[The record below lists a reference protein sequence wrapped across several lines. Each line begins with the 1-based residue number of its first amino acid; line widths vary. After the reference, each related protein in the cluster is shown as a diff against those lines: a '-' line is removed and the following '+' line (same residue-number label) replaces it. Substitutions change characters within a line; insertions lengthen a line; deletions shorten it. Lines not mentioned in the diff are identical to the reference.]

1 MRNRAASCSERHRS
15 ADGSF
20 RGALAGGVIR
30 AGQTRAVRGTS
41 ENDERDPRDPP
52 DNNALIMDGIRGLH
66 DRLDQLEGRLVP
78 SRLTRPDG
86 PPGPGGPGFVPA
98 WRRPTKGETRWS
110 AVIAVAVAVSLQG
123 ALPGWLVL
131 QPAWLLPVLEVLLLA
146 ALLIANPYRI
156 NKESRPLRLLGLSV
170 AALLSLA
177 NAYSVVKLV
186 IGLVNGTEGNS
197 AGPLL
202 VTGGMIWLIN
212 VVVFGLWYW
221 EFDRGGPAARAN
233 ADRMYPDFQ
242 FAQMATPQLAPPDWE
257 PAFGDYLYLSFT
269 NATAFS
275 PTDVLPMSRWAKM
288 GMTLQ
293 AAVSIVTVALVVARA
308 VNIFK

>member
-1 MRNRAASCSERHRS
+1 
-15 ADGSF
+15 
-20 RGALAGGVIR
+20 VTW

-41 ENDERDPRDPP
+41 ENDEPAQRDPP
-52 DNNALIMDGIRGLH
+52 DDKALIVDGIRALH
-66 DRLDQLEGRLVP
+66 DRLDELEERLAPGRLP
-78 SRLTRPDG
+78 RPAG
-86 PPGPGGPGFVPA
+86 RPHLGGLGFVPA
-98 WRRPTKGETRWS
+98 WQRPTKGETRWPVVV
-110 AVIAVAVAVSLQG
+110 AVTIAVTLQG
-123 ALPGWLVL
+123 ALPGPLVVH
-131 QPAWLLPVLEVLLLA
+131 PTWLLPVLEIALLA

-156 NKESRPLRLLGLSV
+156 NKRSRPLRVLGLTV
-170 AALLSLA
+170 AAVLSLA
-177 NAYSVVKLV
+177 NAYSVARLV
-186 IGLVNGTEGNS
+186 VGLVQGTEGSS

-275 PTDVLPMSRWAKM
+275 PTDVLPMTRWAKM
-288 GMTLQ
+288 AMTVQ
-293 AAVSIVTVALVVARA
+293 AAVSIITVALVVARA
-308 VNIFK
+308 VNILN